1 MGISGHFPGGQCLA
15 DSRSLFFTFEPLAD
29 GLEFLVNTE
38 INLVMTSDIPE
49 ALFSVRFKTRIS
61 QYIKPVTETKCFSD
75 ALKILLDR
83 F

>member
-1 MGISGHFPGGQCLA
+1 MEILGNP
-15 DSRSLFFTFEPLAD
+15 
-29 GLEFLVNTE
+29 E

-61 QYIKPVTETKCFSD
+61 QYIKPVTETKCSSD